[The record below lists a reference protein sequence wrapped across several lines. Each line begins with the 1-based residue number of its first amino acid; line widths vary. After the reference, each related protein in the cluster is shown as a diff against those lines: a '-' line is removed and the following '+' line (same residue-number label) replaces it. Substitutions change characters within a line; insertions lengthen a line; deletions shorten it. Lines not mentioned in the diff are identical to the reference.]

1 MGIPKF
7 FRWISER
14 YPLISQLIEGDKI
27 PEFDNLY
34 LDMNG
39 ILHNCTHKDSDDAT
53 FRMSEDQMFIAIFSY
68 IELLF
73 DKVKPK
79 KVFFMAVDGVAP
91 RAKMNQQRSRRFR
104 TALDA
109 ELAVKKATREG
120 TTLPKEPPF
129 DTNAIT
135 PGTEFMSKLSTQ
147 LHYFIS
153 KKVSEDSRWQNVEI
167 VLSGHEVPGEGEH
180 KIMEYIRAA
189 KTQSDYNAN
198 TRHCLYGLDAD
209 LIMLGLLSH
218 DPHFCLLREEVL
230 FGPAR
235 KKPKELFHQ
244 QFYLLHLSLVRE
256 YLELEFQDVKHQLQ
270 FAYDFERVVD
280 DFILLCVFVGNDFLP
295 NLPQLHINEG
305 ALTVMFDAYK
315 RALPKCTTYLTDS
328 GTINLENMRFL
339 LKELVDFEF
348 KLFEAENDDLLYME
362 SKAIPNGRK
371 SKRSKLEMTPRQK
384 MIFDSVENFL
394 LKVRTDKSQRNLK
407 WELPLFAVQDD
418 LQFIETMA
426 GKLSLDC
433 SLLDMPSGQIVSLQL
448 EDAVD
453 SDDTDEEAEY
463 ALQRV
468 LSQYRSAPIQEE
480 IHRVTDKEP
489 SGRVLKM
496 FNEWKDKYY
505 KSKLGFSYSDEQE
518 VTGLCQNYV
527 QGLQWVLNYYYKGL
541 SSWSWFFRF
550 HYSPRVS
557 DISKGLSADMT
568 FNIGVPFRPFE
579 QLMGVLPDRSSQL
592 IPIAYRSLMHDP
604 NSPIIEF
611 YPKEFELD
619 LNGKKQDWEAVV
631 KIPFVDQERLLKA
644 MQPFEKQLTPAERK
658 RNTFGKMIK
667 FSYDP
672 NMNEVYASS
681 LQDVFPDIPQNHC
694 HISEFRFP
702 PMAGRQYQSGLG
714 KGVKL
719 GAHALAGFPTLHTI
733 PHTAALTT
741 RHSVNVFQQD
751 SRREAMIVSLDD
763 VFEELTTE
771 QIAAKRLETKVYVG
785 WPYIREAMII
795 EISDETF
802 AYSILHENSGGT
814 RTSHIVQSPM
824 TPADVQTFDIKRA
837 AIYTQYAKLG
847 VDIGT
852 VDVLAKVI
860 LLSGLKQLPN
870 GALVKEYDWTPSN
883 RLDYAM
889 QTILT
894 SVVNEDERYKEK
906 PAPLIS
912 EQFPV
917 GTRAFYLGE
926 EAYAQPLQVL
936 AIHGAHHADVFVAA
950 VKAEDVMFGTAIAAA
965 EQKKVIYYPSID
977 ICRALHIPSLLLS
990 KIAASYSVTHGEQE
1004 STANIGLN
1012 LKFEGKKQ
1020 KVLGYTRRSA
1030 TGWEYSDKAKNL
1042 IMEYQTKFPD
1052 LFEGL
1057 KKEIHTDR
1065 PSISTVLG
1073 VPDKVAQKRLEE
1085 IKAWLKSAES
1095 GRMDRVPLDSEQLL
1109 PESVEEIE
1117 KRLDECVGNIEPG
1130 EPITIDHVPQAALL
1144 KPSDATHKLGHQR
1157 FALGD
1162 RIVYVKDSGNVPIA
1176 SKGTVI
1182 GITTA
1187 DGRRVL
1193 DVVFDVTFLGGTDL
1207 GGRCSPDRGMTV
1219 ECSSVVN
1226 LTTKQLLWR
1235 APYNQ
1240 SNGRGRGV
1248 GHGQGHGRGRGRG
1261 RGRGGR
1267 GGHE

>member
-1 MGIPKF
+1 
-7 FRWISER
+7 
-14 YPLISQLIEGDKI
+14 
-27 PEFDNLY
+27 
-34 LDMNG
+34 MNG

-109 ELAVKKATREG
+109 EIAVKKAIREG
-120 TTLPKEPPF
+120 TTLPKEAPF

-135 PGTEFMSKLSTQ
+135 PGTEFMTKLSKQ

-153 KKVSEDSRWQNVEI
+153 KKVSEDSRWQNVEVI
-167 VLSGHEVPGEGEH
+167 LSGHEVPGEGEH
-180 KIMEYIRAA
+180 KIMEYIRAT
-189 KTQSDYNAN
+189 KTQSGYNAN

-244 QFYLLHLSLVRE
+244 KFFLLHLSLVRE
-256 YLELEFQDVKHQLQ
+256 YLELEFEDIKHQFK
-270 FAYDFERVVD
+270 FAYEFERVLD
-280 DFILLCVFVGNDFLP
+280 DFILLCIFVGNDFLP

-305 ALTVMFDAYK
+305 ALTVMFNAYK

-328 GTINLENMRFL
+328 GTINLENLRFL

-348 KLFEAENDDLLYME
+348 KLFEAENDDLLYMD
-362 SKAIPNGRK
+362 SKATANGRSK
-371 SKRSKLEMTPRQK
+371 SKRSTLEMTPRQK
-384 MIFDSVENFL
+384 MIFDSVESYL
-394 LKVRTDKSQRNLK
+394 LKVRTDNSQRHMK

-433 SLLDMPSGQIVSLQL
+433 SVLDMPTGQIVSLRL
-448 EDAVD
+448 EDAID

-480 IHRVTDKEP
+480 ITKVTDKEP

-505 KSKLGFSYSDEQE
+505 KSKLGFSYGDESE
-518 VTGLCQNYV
+518 VTSLCGNYI
-527 QGLQWVLNYYYKGL
+527 QGLQWVLNYYYKGV
-541 SSWSWFFRF
+541 SSWSWFFKY
-550 HYSPRVS
+550 HYAPRVS
-557 DISKGLSADMT
+557 DISKGLSADLN
-568 FNIGVPFRPFE
+568 FEKGVPFRPFE

-592 IPIAYRSLMHDP
+592 IPISYRSLMHDP

-611 YPKEFELD
+611 YPKEFALD

-631 KIPFVDQERLLKA
+631 KIPFVDEERLLQA
-644 MQPFEKQLTPAERK
+644 MQPLEKQLTPAERK

-681 LQDVFPDIPQNHC
+681 LQDVFPDIPENHC
-694 HISEFRFP
+694 HITEYQFP
-702 PMAGRQYQSGLG
+702 PMAGRQYKSGLG
-714 KGVKL
+714 EGVKL

-771 QIAAKRLETKVYVG
+771 QIAAKRLETKVYIG

-795 EISDETF
+795 EICDDSF
-802 AYSILHENSGGT
+802 SYSMIHSIGAT
-814 RTSHIVQSPM
+814 TTSNIVQSPM
-824 TPADVQTFDIKRA
+824 TPADVQTFDIRRA
-837 AIYTQYAKLG
+837 AIYTQHAKLG

-852 VDVLAKVI
+852 VDVLAKVV
-860 LLSGLKQLPN
+860 LLKGMKQLPN
-870 GALVKEYDWTPSN
+870 GALVKEYDWTPSL
-883 RLDYAM
+883 RVDYAM

-906 PAPLIS
+906 PAPPIS

-917 GTRAFYLGE
+917 GTRGFYLGE

-936 AIHGAHHADVFVAA
+936 EIDGQHHADVFVAA
-950 VKAEDVMFGTAIAAA
+950 AKPEDMTFGTAIAEA
-965 EQKKVIYYPSID
+965 EQKKVVYYASID
-977 ICRALHIPSLLLS
+977 VCRALHIPSLLLS
-990 KIAASYSVTHGEQE
+990 KITASYSVTSGEQD
-1004 STANIGLN
+1004 SSNNIGLN

-1020 KVLGYTRRSA
+1020 KVLGYTRRTA

-1042 IMEYQTKFPD
+1042 IKEYQTKFPD

-1057 KKEIHTDR
+1057 KREVHTDR
-1065 PSISTVLG
+1065 PSISTLLG
-1073 VPDKVAQKRLEE
+1073 VPEKVAQKRLDE
-1085 IKAWLKSAES
+1085 IKVWLKSAES

-1109 PESVEEIE
+1109 PESVEAIE
-1117 KRLDECVGNIEPG
+1117 KHLTECFGNTEPG
-1130 EPITIDHVPQAALL
+1130 EPITISHVPQAALL

-1226 LTTKQLLWR
+1226 LTTKQLLCKTQ
-1235 APYNQ
+1235 APYNH
-1240 SNGRGRGV
+1240 SNGRGRGRDV
-1248 GHGQGHGRGRGRG
+1248 GRGRGHGRGRG

-1267 GGHE
+1267 GGH

>member
-7 FRWISER
+7 FRWTSER

-79 KVFFMAVDGVAP
+79 KLFFMAVDGVAP

-109 ELAVKKATREG
+109 EMAVKKAVKEG

-135 PGTEFMSKLSTQ
+135 PGTEFMSKLTKQ

-153 KKVSEDSRWQNVEI
+153 KKVSEDSRWQNIEV

-180 KIMEYIRAA
+180 KIMEYIRST
-189 KTQSDYNAN
+189 KMQPNYNPN

-218 DPHFCLLREEVL
+218 DPHFCLLREEVQ

-235 KKPKELFHQ
+235 NKPKELFHQ
-244 QFYLLHLSLVRE
+244 KFFLLHLSLVRE
-256 YLELEFQDVKHQLQ
+256 YLELEFQDIKHALK
-270 FAYDFERVVD
+270 FAFDFERVLD
-280 DFILLCVFVGNDFLP
+280 DFILLCIFVGNDFLP

-315 RALPKCTTYLTDS
+315 RALPKCTSYLTDS
-328 GTINLENMRFL
+328 GTIDLENLRFL

-348 KLFEAENDDLLYME
+348 KLFEAENDDLLYMD
-362 SKAIPNGRK
+362 SKATSNGRK
-371 SKRSKLEMTPRQK
+371 PKRGGLEMTPRQK
-384 MIFDSVENFL
+384 MIFDSIESYL
-394 LKVRTDKSQRNLK
+394 LKVRTDSSLRNLK
-407 WELPLFAVQDD
+407 WELPLFAVKDD

-433 SLLDMPSGQIVSLQL
+433 AVLDIPTGQVVSLKL
-448 EDAVD
+448 DDAIG
-453 SDDTDEEAEY
+453 SDEIDEEAEY
-463 ALQRV
+463 AIQRV

-480 IHRVTDKEP
+480 KSSVTDTKP
-489 SGRVLKM
+489 SERVLKK

-505 KSKLGFSYSDEQE
+505 KSKLEFSYGDNTKLTE
-518 VTGLCQNYV
+518 LCENYV
-527 QGLQWVLNYYYKGL
+527 QGLQWVLNYYYKGV
-541 SSWSWFFRF
+541 SSWSWFFKY
-550 HYSPRVS
+550 HYAPRVS
-557 DISKGLSADMT
+557 DISKGLSADMN
-568 FNIGVPFRPFE
+568 FNLGTPFKPFE
-579 QLMGVLPDRSSQL
+579 QLMGVLPDRSSKL
-592 IPIAYRSLMHDP
+592 IPISYRDLMHDP
-604 NSPIIEF
+604 SSPIVDF
-611 YPKEFELD
+611 YPKEFDLD

-631 KIPFVDQERLLKA
+631 KIPFVDEERLLKA
-644 MQPFEKQLTPAERK
+644 MQPLEKQLTPAERM

-667 FSYDP
+667 FSYDR
-672 NMNEVYASS
+672 NINEVYASS
-681 LQDVFPDIPQNHC
+681 LADVFPDIPQNHC
-694 HISEFRFP
+694 RISEFRFP
-702 PMAGRQYQSGLG
+702 PMAGRQYKSGLCM
-714 KGVKL
+714 GVQL
-719 GAHALAGFPTLHTI
+719 GAHALAGFPTLKTI
-733 PHTAALTT
+733 PHTAELTT
-741 RHSVNVFQQD
+741 RHSVNVFQQE
-751 SRREAMIVSLDD
+751 SRREAMIVALDD
-763 VFEELTTE
+763 IFEELTTE
-771 QIAAKRLETKVYVG
+771 QIATKRLETKVFVG
-785 WPYIREAMII
+785 WPYIQEAMIV
-795 EISDETF
+795 EIYDESFRYGLVT
-802 AYSILHENSGGT
+802 ASGATTTTTVT
-814 RTSHIVQSPM
+814 RSPM
-824 TPADVQTFDIKRA
+824 TPADVQAFDIKRA
-837 AIYTQYAKLG
+837 DIYKQYARLG

-852 VDVLAKVI
+852 VDVLAKVV
-860 LLSGLKQLPN
+860 LLKGLKQLPN
-870 GALVKEYDWTPSN
+870 GALVKEFDYSPSL
-883 RLDYAM
+883 RVDYAM
-889 QTILT
+889 QTVLT
-894 SVVNEDERYKEK
+894 SVINEDERYKEK

-912 EQFPV
+912 DQFPV
-917 GTRAFYLGE
+917 GTRGFYLGE

-936 AIHGAHHADVFVAA
+936 AIHGGHHADVFVAA
-950 VKAEDVMFGTAIAAA
+950 AGFEDVRFGTAIAEV
-965 EQKKVIYYPSID
+965 EQKNIIYYPSIEL
-977 ICRALHIPSLLLS
+977 CRELHIPSLLLS
-990 KIAASYSVTHGEQE
+990 KITASFSVTHGEQD
-1004 STANIGLN
+1004 SLANIGLS

-1020 KVLGYTRRSA
+1020 KVLGYTRRTA
-1030 TGWEYSDKAKNL
+1030 TGWEYTDKAKNL
-1042 IMEYQTKFPD
+1042 LREYQTKFPD
-1052 LFEGL
+1052 LFDGL
-1057 KKEIHTDR
+1057 KREVHTDR
-1065 PSISTVLG
+1065 PSISALLN
-1073 VPDKVAQKRLEE
+1073 VPDKIARKRLDE
-1085 IKAWLKSAES
+1085 IKAWLKSSES

-1109 PESVEEIE
+1109 PESVDEIE
-1117 KRLDECVGNIEPG
+1117 KILTVRLENAEPG
-1130 EPITIDHVPQAALL
+1130 EPIAIDRVPQAALL

-1187 DGRRVL
+1187 DGRRAL
-1193 DVVFDVTFLGGTDL
+1193 DVVFDVTFLGGTSL

-1226 LTTKQLLWR
+1226 LTTKQLLYKV
-1235 APYNQ
+1235 PYKQN
-1240 SNGRGRGV
+1240 NGS
-1248 GHGQGHGRGRGRG
+1248 GRGRGRG

-1267 GGHE
+1267 GGHH

>member
-79 KVFFMAVDGVAP
+79 KLFFMAVDGVAP

-109 ELAVKKATREG
+109 EMAVKKAIKEG

-135 PGTEFMSKLSTQ
+135 PGTEFMSKLSKQ

-153 KKVSEDSRWQNVEI
+153 KKVSEDSRWQNVQV

-189 KTQSDYNAN
+189 KTQPDYNPN

-244 QFYLLHLSLVRE
+244 KFYLLHHSLVRE
-256 YLELEFQDVKHQLQ
+256 YLELEFQDIKHRLK
-270 FAYDFERVVD
+270 FAYDFERVLD

-328 GTINLENMRFL
+328 GTINLENLRFL

-348 KLFEAENDDLLYME
+348 KLFEAENDDLLYMD
-362 SKAIPNGRK
+362 SKATANGPK
-371 SKRSKLEMTPRQK
+371 PKRSVLEMTPRQK
-384 MIFDSVENFL
+384 MIFDSVESYL
-394 LKVRTDKSQRNLK
+394 LKVRSDSSQRNLK
-407 WELPLFAVQDD
+407 WELPLFAVKDD

-426 GKLSLDC
+426 GKLSLEC
-433 SLLDMPSGQIVSLQL
+433 AVLDMPSGQTVSLKL
-448 EDAVD
+448 DDAID
-453 SDDTDEEAEY
+453 SDETDEEAEY

-468 LSQYRSAPIQEE
+468 LSQYRSAPVQEE
-480 IHRVTDKEP
+480 MSSLRDKKP
-489 SGRVLKM
+489 SERVLKK
-496 FNEWKDKYY
+496 FSEWKDKYY
-505 KSKLGFSYSDEQE
+505 KGKLEFSFGDDAKLTE
-518 VTGLCQNYV
+518 LCQNYV
-527 QGLQWVLNYYYKGL
+527 QGLQWVLNYYYKGV
-541 SSWSWFFRF
+541 SSWSWFFKY
-550 HYSPRVS
+550 HYAPRLS
-557 DISKGLSADMT
+557 DISKGLSADMN
-568 FNIGVPFRPFE
+568 FNLGTPFKPFE
-579 QLMGVLPDRSSQL
+579 QLMGVLPDRSSLL
-592 IPIAYRSLMHDP
+592 IPISYRTLMHDVS
-604 NSPIIEF
+604 SPILDF
-611 YPKEFELD
+611 YPKEFDLD

-631 KIPFVDQERLLKA
+631 KIPFVDEERLLKA
-644 MQPFEKQLTPAERK
+644 MHPFEKQLTPAERK

-681 LQDVFPDIPQNHC
+681 LDNVFPDIPQNHC
-694 HISEFRFP
+694 RISEFQFP
-702 PMAGRQYQSGLG
+702 PMGDRQYKSSLC
-714 KGVKL
+714 KGVQL
-719 GAHALAGFPTLHTI
+719 GAHALAGFPTLNTI
-733 PHTAALTT
+733 PHTAGLTT

-751 SRREAMIVSLDD
+751 CRREAMIVTLDD
-763 VFEELTTE
+763 IFEELTTE

-785 WPYIREAMII
+785 WPYIQEAMII
-795 EISDETF
+795 GISDELFSYGMMHSNGAT
-802 AYSILHENSGGT
+802 T
-814 RTSHIVQSPM
+814 TSEVIRSPM
-824 TPADVQTFDIKRA
+824 TPADVQAFDIKRA
-837 AIYTQYAKLG
+837 AIYTQYARLG

-852 VDVLAKVI
+852 VDVLAKVV
-860 LLSGLKQLPN
+860 LLKGLKQLPN
-870 GALVKEYDWTPSN
+870 GALVKEYDWTPSL
-883 RLDYAM
+883 RVDYAM

-894 SVVNEDERYKEK
+894 SVINEDERYKEK
-906 PAPLIS
+906 PAPLIAD
-912 EQFPV
+912 QFPA
-917 GTRAFYLGE
+917 GTRGFYLGE

-950 VKAEDVMFGTAIAAA
+950 AKPEDMMLGTAIAAA
-965 EQKKVIYYPSID
+965 EQKKVVYQASIEL
-977 ICRALHIPSLLLS
+977 CRELHIPSLLLS
-990 KIAASYSVTHGEQE
+990 KITASYSITKGEQD
-1004 STANIGLN
+1004 SLANIGLN

-1020 KVLGYTRRSA
+1020 KVLGYTRRTA
-1030 TGWEYSDKAKNL
+1030 AGWEYTDKAKNL
-1042 IMEYQTKFPD
+1042 VKEYQAKFPD

-1057 KKEIHTDR
+1057 KREIHTDR
-1065 PSISTVLG
+1065 PTISSLLG
-1073 VPDKVAQKRLEE
+1073 VPDKVAHKRLDE

-1117 KRLDECVGNIEPG
+1117 KLLNERLENIEPG
-1130 EPITIDHVPQAALL
+1130 EPVTIAHVPQAALL

-1187 DGRRVL
+1187 DGRRAL

-1207 GGRCSPDRGMTV
+1207 GGRCSSDRGMTV

-1226 LTTKQLLWR
+1226 LTTKQLL
-1235 APYNQ
+1235 YNPPQKQ
-1240 SNGRGRGV
+1240 SNGRGRDRGR
-1248 GHGQGHGRGRGRG
+1248 GHGRGRGRG
-1261 RGRGGR
+1261 GRRG
-1267 GGHE
+1267 HDQH